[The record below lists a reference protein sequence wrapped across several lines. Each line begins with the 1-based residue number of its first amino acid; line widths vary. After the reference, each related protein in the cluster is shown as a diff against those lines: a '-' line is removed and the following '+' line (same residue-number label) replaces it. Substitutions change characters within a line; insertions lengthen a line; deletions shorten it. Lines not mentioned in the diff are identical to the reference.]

1 MTVVTRPRINTAIA
15 AAVGAA
21 VFVALGLPLPLLL
34 GPMAGCL
41 VAAVSG
47 TRLQDMG
54 WISTYMRT
62 FLGVAIG
69 ASITPDLLRDIPGYL
84 PTLAM
89 MPVLIIAC
97 GCVGYPLF
105 RRIYGFDRATSY
117 YASMPGGLQD
127 MLIFGE
133 EAGGDV
139 RAMSLIHAT
148 RVLIIVS
155 VAPVFLTLVYGL
167 DLTAPPG
174 ARASID
180 SMGQIAIMALAGLVG
195 WYGAKKVG
203 LFGASILGPMIL
215 TAILSLT
222 GIISARPPAEII
234 WAAQF
239 FIGLSVGAKYSG
251 VTGHEIRR
259 DIGAGII
266 FSLLLAMV
274 SLAIFEA
281 VLLISPADTLN
292 IILAFL
298 PGGQAEMLVIAI
310 VAGAD
315 VAFVV
320 AHHLLRI
327 ILVITLAPVFMRFLP

>member
-1 MTVVTRPRINTAIA
+1 
-15 AAVGAA
+15 
-21 VFVALGLPLPLLL
+21 
-34 GPMAGCL
+34 
-41 VAAVSG
+41 
-47 TRLQDMG
+47 
-54 WISTYMRT
+54 
-62 FLGVAIG
+62 
-69 ASITPDLLRDIPGYL
+69 
-84 PTLAM
+84 
-89 MPVLIIAC
+89 
-97 GCVGYPLF
+97 
-105 RRIYGFDRATSY
+105 
-117 YASMPGGLQD
+117 
-127 MLIFGE
+127 
-133 EAGGDV
+133 
-139 RAMSLIHAT
+139 
-148 RVLIIVS
+148 
-155 VAPVFLTLVYGL
+155 
-167 DLTAPPG
+167 
-174 ARASID
+174 
-180 SMGQIAIMALAGLVG
+180 MGQIAIMAMAGLVG